1 MMRRTMIAAA
11 CSAFALTACGSVSDS
26 IDFHAPATYVSKAA
40 IGPFMEVWMTP
51 DSRSALIVMQFP
63 GEVDLNKAMDSAD
76 VKNARNVKR
85 QQITICGNQPAML
98 AQMTGTVGSTVKIGI
113 GEGATKTDNS
123 NIELVVTRA
132 AGHSYFGMYAW
143 PINSPPDAASEAA
156 VRGLCPKK

>member
-1 MMRRTMIAAA
+1 MMRWRIVAAA
-11 CSAFALTACGSVSDS
+11 FSAVALTACGSVSDS
-26 IDFHAPATYVSKAA
+26 VNFQAPPNYVSKAA

-123 NIELVVTRA
+123 NIELIVTKA

-143 PINSPPDAASEAA
+143 PINARPDPASEAA
-156 VRGLCPKK
+156 VRGLCAKK